1 MKMSQYQIKE
11 YKKSL
16 IAAALIVSSAMGL
29 YKMFVGD
36 HFLSHTIVAMV
47 LSWLLILLIVKFV
60 DKFER
65 YKFEKSTKI

>member
-1 MKMSQYQIKE
+1 M
-11 YKKSL
+11 
-16 IAAALIVSSAMGL
+16 IVSSAMGL

-36 HFLSHTIVAMV
+36 HFLSHTIVTMV